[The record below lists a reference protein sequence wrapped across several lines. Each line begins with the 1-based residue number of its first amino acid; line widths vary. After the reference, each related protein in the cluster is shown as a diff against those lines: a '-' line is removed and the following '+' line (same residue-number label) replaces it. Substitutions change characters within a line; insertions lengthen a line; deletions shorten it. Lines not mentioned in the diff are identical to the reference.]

1 VATTTDCFDFLDA
14 PPERITGADV
24 PMPYTWPL
32 EDEAMVQTQNIVNAI
47 ERVCY
52 RNTTNQ

>member
-1 VATTTDCFDFLDA
+1 VVSTADCFDFLDA

>member
-1 VATTTDCFDFLDA
+1 
-14 PPERITGADV
+14 
-24 PMPYTWPL
+24 MPYAWPL

-52 RNTTNQ
+52 RNNTSNQ